1 MIKYPYDEFGGMEII
16 QEADVIEERYGARM
30 IAYEYDKPIENSFG
44 LFK

>member
-1 MIKYPYDEFGGMEII
+1 MIKYPYDEFGRMKIT
-16 QEADVIEERYGARM
+16 QKADVIEERYGARM